1 MLPADKMKPLKRVTK
16 TTLLAPIASRTRQ
29 SSQPPVITTKA
40 PVSTNKLFET
50 LKLRL
55 QPQENDGRKPLPNK
69 RSFHH
74 TGRIRFFHERQSF
87 FPITST

>member
-55 QPQENDGRKPLPNK
+55 
-69 RSFHH
+69 
-74 TGRIRFFHERQSF
+74 
-87 FPITST
+87 